1 MKSHSFLFYFHFM
14 YKNKIELIEECVVV
28 AIVVRNVLIVYGKC
42 LEVVSIAFQIVFAVV
57 VHVVSRLKYDDLIIN
72 YIKI

>member
-1 MKSHSFLFYFHFM
+1 M